1 MNGELFTLAATTA
14 DADVASISAAAG
26 ISEASAAEADRQ
38 LAVVTHRDGQLN
50 GTDCLAVMKRQGL
63 LLVSASRVGQTDRH
77 DGGAGVSR
85 LLLRSF
91 QIDPHDGRRSQDD
104 GPRPND
110 VPCPFYV

>member
-1 MNGELFTLAATTA
+1 
-14 DADVASISAAAG
+14 
-26 ISEASAAEADRQ
+26 
-38 LAVVTHRDGQLN
+38 
-50 GTDCLAVMKRQGL
+50 
-63 LLVSASRVGQTDRH
+63 
-77 DGGAGVSR
+77 VSR